1 MNKSEK
7 ENQPR
12 KNQQNR
18 NQPRKNQPKTSHP
31 QMPLL
36 LHPLIPVILLI
47 SLLLIGCGYN
57 TQKSAAPAAVTP
69 AHSQSSS
76 PASAKSQTGNL
87 GKTQEETTG
96 KNAGDLGGEIARK
109 SGEENAGKL
118 AGESGEKNARDL
130 GGEIA
135 GEPGEENIGDLG
147 EEITRDSRKKTAE
160 ETTEETTE
168 ETIRQA
174 RTIDFTIQESPVDM
188 ARYDEQTDQRYK
200 EAFLKAVTNQIPI
213 HFPNQKGTS
222 FYKDLVFGTEEME
235 EDEFQDAV
243 RQSDY
248 FYQDFDGDGLPE
260 LIVNTKGT
268 CVLKYY
274 PRGNKVELYH
284 QKGEGWN
291 LLGKG
296 QMYAEFTEYTENTTE
311 LLYYY
316 EYLGQ
321 EFCLRDILTRMWDGW
336 ESTYRISLDG
346 CPEIEVEEEIALEIF
361 EGYFQAAKN
370 APHPMTFTQL
380 FGDGEHPGYQP
391 GEELLLWYWMEDRE
405 YLPVNEEK

>member
-18 NQPRKNQPKTSHP
+18 NQLRRNQPKTSHP
-31 QMPLL
+31 QMPLI

-57 TQKSAAPAAVTP
+57 TQKSTAPAAVTP

-87 GKTQEETTG
+87 GKTQEEATG
-96 KNAGDLGGEIARK
+96 KNAGDLGGEIVGK

-118 AGESGEKNARDL
+118 AGEPGKENTGKSAGEPGKENT
-130 GGEIA
+130 GKPA
-135 GEPGEENIGDLG
+135 GEPGEENAG
-147 EEITRDSRKKTAE
+147 EPGK
-160 ETTEETTE
+160 ETTEQTTE

-188 ARYDEQTDQRYK
+188 ARYDKQTDQRYK

-213 HFPNQKGTS
+213 YFPNQKGTS
-222 FYKDLVFGTEEME
+222 FYKDLVFGAEEME

-268 CVLKYY
+268 CVLKYH

-296 QMYAEFTEYTENTTE
+296 QMYAEFTEYTKGTTE
-311 LLYYY
+311 LLYCY
-316 EYLGQ
+316 EYSGQ
-321 EFCLRDILTRMWDGW
+321 EFCLRDILTRMWD
-336 ESTYRISLDG
+336 YQ
-346 CPEIEVEEEIALEIF
+346 
-361 EGYFQAAKN
+361 GYC
-370 APHPMTFTQL
+370 
-380 FGDGEHPGYQP
+380 
-391 GEELLLWYWMEDRE
+391 
-405 YLPVNEEK
+405 